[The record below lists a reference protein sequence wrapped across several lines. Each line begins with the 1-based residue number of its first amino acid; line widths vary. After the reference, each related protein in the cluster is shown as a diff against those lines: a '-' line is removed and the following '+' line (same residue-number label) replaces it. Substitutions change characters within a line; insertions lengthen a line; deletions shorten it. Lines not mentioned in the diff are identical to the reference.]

1 MLIQFNEDDHKR
13 DEKGRF
19 ADKVG
24 HKYHGDNKKVKK
36 YLDKIIYDG
45 AGNSFNE
52 ILLVDNN
59 TENGK
64 YEKSVAAYN
73 HITDNI
79 TINMD
84 KMKFGDGGII
94 VHEIGHGAWE
104 RENEDD
110 QEEWLDYLY
119 SDDYGI
125 EPFNW
130 YMRFVE
136 ERQPKIE
143 ETALRVKLDMKRKI
157 NSNTL
162 FDSDL
167 SSNEKRIIRLYDI
180 TPEQIKT
187 DEGKKKAI
195 ESVEKFARNNHYMYA
210 NEM

>member
-1 MLIQFNEDDHKR
+1 
-13 DEKGRF
+13 
-19 ADKVG
+19 
-24 HKYHGDNKKVKK
+24 
-36 YLDKIIYDG
+36 
-45 AGNSFNE
+45 
-52 ILLVDNN
+52 
-59 TENGK
+59 
-64 YEKSVAAYN
+64 
-73 HITDNI
+73 
-79 TINMD
+79 
-84 KMKFGDGGII
+84 
-94 VHEIGHGAWE
+94 
-104 RENEDD
+104 
-110 QEEWLDYLY
+110 
-119 SDDYGI
+119 
-125 EPFNW
+125 
-130 YMRFVE
+130 MRFVE